1 MRYTSAYSAQP
12 KRALYNGFF
21 VTQMVAGLPL
31 EQHDPGIGGRRGSS
45 SGGLTVTSGSAAVGT
60 NTSSNTNSS
69 SSNANSSSSSNLLL
83 TAALQEEEKCS
94 LRGLVWK
101 VLHLYITLYK

>member
-1 MRYTSAYSAQP
+1 MSHAIYTNTHSHTLTLCVNVRHQLLS
-12 KRALYNGFF
+12 
-21 VTQMVAGLPL
+21 TVAGLPL

-45 SGGLTVTSGSAAVGT
+45 SGGLTVASGSATVG
-60 NTSSNTNSS
+60 TSSNSNANNSS
-69 SSNANSSSSSNLLL
+69 SGSNLVL

-101 VLHLYITLYK
+101 V